1 MKTKFA
7 LALLSVCLIAV
18 CIPSFGQKLYPVSG
32 PLASQTPPPVFSGQS
47 RNPMFSIGSLKTS
60 SGSITWTLAHGEKL
74 QGKLIT
80 PEVTASAPVAKALGD
95 PAGYPPQSNL
105 AFAWDAVYGQ
115 GYYVARIMGKKIW
128 QGVFTGDQGT
138 VLQVEMYEEVL
149 NKEVDKRFSVAVDNK
164 GNIYKVVW

>member
-1 MKTKFA
+1 MKTKVSF
-7 LALLSVCLIAV
+7 LVISVCMISG
-18 CIPSFGQKLYPVSG
+18 CIPASAQKLYPVQG
-32 PLASQTPPPVFSGQS
+32 PLAAQTPPTVFSGKS
-47 RNPMFSIGSLKTS
+47 RNPMFSIGNLKTS

-138 VLQVEMYEEVL
+138 VLQVEMYGEVL
-149 NKEVDKRFSVAVDNK
+149 NKGADKRFSVAVDNK